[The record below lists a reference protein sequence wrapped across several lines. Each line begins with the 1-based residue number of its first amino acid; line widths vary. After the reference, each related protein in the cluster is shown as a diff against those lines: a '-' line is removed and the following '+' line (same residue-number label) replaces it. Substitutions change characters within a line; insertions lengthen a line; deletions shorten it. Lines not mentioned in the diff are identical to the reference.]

1 MLIPPSPQDAVSVP
15 ALRDLIYAFGEMFLG
30 GNFKTMHSH
39 IGVVTDNMVMGTS
52 AKVVCVCVCVCVSLC
67 CHRQHV
73 HEYQRQGVYNY
84 YSYYNHT
91 HKRQKKTQ

>member
-1 MLIPPSPQDAVSVP
+1 MPLYTKSLKALIFQMLPPSPQDAVSVP

-52 AKVVCVCVCVCVSLC
+52 AKV
-67 CHRQHV
+67 
-73 HEYQRQGVYNY
+73 
-84 YSYYNHT
+84 
-91 HKRQKKTQ
+91 